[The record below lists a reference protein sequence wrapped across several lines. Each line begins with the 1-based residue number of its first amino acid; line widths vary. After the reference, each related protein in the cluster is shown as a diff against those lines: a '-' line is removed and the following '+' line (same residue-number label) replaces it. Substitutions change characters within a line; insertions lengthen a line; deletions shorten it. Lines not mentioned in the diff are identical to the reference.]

1 MLVLVFDTSEERD
14 KFQLLYEKY
23 RSLIFY
29 ILKSIVHDSWVAEDL
44 TQDTFLKLSRH
55 LNKIGKIEQPET
67 RYYIVTI
74 AKHLAFDYLRKEKNH
89 PSYSIENENQDNI
102 FTEENV
108 MAFCIEMEEY
118 DMLLA
123 LISKLK
129 DIYKI
134 PLQLKYINGLSTK
147 EIAKVLDLSPDTVK
161 KRITRAKSQLQQ
173 LLNERKVV

>member
-1 MLVLVFDTSEERD
+1 MLILVFDTSEERD

-23 RSLIFY
+23 KSLTFY
-29 ILKSIVHDSWVAEDL
+29 VTKSIVHDPWIAEDL

-55 LNKIGKIEQPET
+55 LHKICSVEQPEI

-74 AKHLAFDYLRKEKNH
+74 ARHLAIDYLRKETKH
-89 PSYSIENENQDNI
+89 PSCSFENNYSDNI
-102 FTEENV
+102 FTEDNV
-108 MAFCIEMEEY
+108 MAFCIETEEY
-118 DMLLA
+118 DMLLTM
-123 LISKLK
+123 ISKLK

-147 EIAKVLDLSPDTVK
+147 EIAQILELPPDTVK

-173 LLNERKVV
+173 LLEERKEI